1 MNARVCLAGRAGY
14 GRTRDEVR
22 KRKMVGVVPYG
33 EEKRFT
39 GTGRS
44 VRDRKRLVEGG
55 HEGLEGGVQRA
66 WVPVRACG

>member
-1 MNARVCLAGRAGY
+1 
-14 GRTRDEVR
+14 
-22 KRKMVGVVPYG
+22 MVGVVPYG